1 MVEVAWGAGPR
12 EDATVD
18 VPREPDG
25 TAEPTDGD
33 PMPGLTRTLS
43 EGSDAVVLSVRR
55 LSNIV
60 QMLVDMNSA
69 AVKDD
74 SQVDLRMAA
83 KLMGQL
89 LHVRLPCAE
98 TGAAP
103 LAQETG
109 LQNRREKSRSAP

>member
-1 MVEVAWGAGPR
+1 M
-12 EDATVD
+12 
-18 VPREPDG
+18 
-25 TAEPTDGD
+25 
-33 PMPGLTRTLS
+33 
-43 EGSDAVVLSVRR
+43 VLSVRR

-89 LHVRLPCAE
+89 LHVRF
-98 TGAAP
+98 P
-103 LAQETG
+103 L
-109 LQNRREKSRSAP
+109 R

>member
-1 MVEVAWGAGPR
+1 M
-12 EDATVD
+12 
-18 VPREPDG
+18 
-25 TAEPTDGD
+25 
-33 PMPGLTRTLS
+33 
-43 EGSDAVVLSVRR
+43 VLSVRR

-89 LHVRLPCAE
+89 LHVRF
-98 TGAAP
+98 P
-103 LAQETG
+103 L
-109 LQNRREKSRSAP
+109 RRNESCSHRRPACQTD